1 MVPKPAPRLARRASL
16 GASGAIYAAFALC
29 ACTMPHV
36 QLSLVF
42 LPMLTFPIKWG
53 FGSLVLLDVVG
64 AVRGWRVF
72 DHVAHLGGAAFGFVY
87 YWWVPRYGMHA
98 EASMVLG
105 ERTNRREFMK

>member
-1 MVPKPAPRLARRASL
+1 
-16 GASGAIYAAFALC
+16 
-29 ACTMPHV
+29 MPHV

-87 YWWVPRYGMHA
+87 YLVGPSIWNACRGIYGIR
-98 EASMVLG
+98 
-105 ERTNRREFMK
+105 RTNESQIVHEGGIPAGFRPSSRG